1 MTVKNKFIL
10 EVCAYNI
17 QSCII
22 AQNAG
27 AARIE
32 LCSGPLEG
40 GTTSSYGTMQQVR
53 EKISIQLYPIIRPRG
68 GNFIYDDNEVAIM
81 KKDILFCKVIGCEG
95 ISTGA
100 QLANGKIDTELLKR
114 MADWAYPMGVTCHR
128 VFDMVPDPF
137 EALEDIID
145 CGCERILTSG
155 LKSTAVEGADLL
167 KQLVEKAE
175 GRITIMPG
183 GGVRSSNIRELITR
197 TGATE
202 YHTSAITT
210 KSKKSTSDTDI
221 LNIGEIVIA
230 DEEELKSILSVA
242 L

>member
-1 MTVKNKFIL
+1 MKNKFIL

-22 AQNAG
+22 AQTVG

-32 LCSGPLEG
+32 LCSSPSEG
-40 GTTSSYGTMQQVR
+40 GTTPSYGTIQQVR
-53 EKISIQLYPIIRPRG
+53 EKVSIQLYPIIRPRG
-68 GNFIYDDNEVAIM
+68 GNFIYNNEELAIM
-81 KKDILFCKVIGCEG
+81 KKDILFCKMMGCEG
-95 ISTGA
+95 ISTGV
-100 QLANGKIDTELLKR
+100 QLSNNKIDTELLKR
-114 MADWAYPMGVTCHR
+114 MTDWAYPMGVTCHR

-137 EALEDIID
+137 EALEDVIN

-155 LKSTAVEGADLL
+155 LKRTAIEGADIL

-175 GRITIMPG
+175 GRISIMPG
-183 GGVRSSNIRELITR
+183 GSVRSSNIRELFTS

-202 YHTSAITT
+202 YHTSAITGNN
-210 KSKKSTSDTDI
+210 KKSASDTSI
-221 LNIGEIVIA
+221 LNIGEVAIA
-230 DEEELKSILSVA
+230 DEEEIKNILSAA